1 MSTSKKI
8 TLPLILMMVALLSFG
23 SLSAHGRYATAE
35 TATPVDQTQ
44 LLGID
49 KIKIKIIIIIVIVIK
64 KKGVVEAQ
72 SIRLAEEGATLKA
85 NEILA
90 EASVEG
96 KQLQVSTLKGEQASS
111 ELIIPANLKLAPQVS
126 QKLGLKA
133 SASLKAGKFQPGP
146 NKLGNFEIQD

>member
-8 TLPLILMMVALLSFG
+8 TLPFVLMMVALLSFG
-23 SLSAHGRYATAE
+23 SLSAHDRYASPE
-35 TATPVDQTQ
+35 TATPADQTQ

-49 KIKIKIIIIIVIVIK
+49 KIKIKIIIVIVIK

-96 KQLQVSTLKGEQASS
+96 KQFQA
-111 ELIIPANLKLAPQVS
+111 
-126 QKLGLKA
+126 
-133 SASLKAGKFQPGP
+133 GP
-146 NKLGNFEIQD
+146 SKLGNFEIQD

>member
-8 TLPLILMMVALLSFG
+8 TLPFVLMMVALLSFG
-23 SLSAHGRYATAE
+23 SLSAHNRYATHE
-35 TATPVDQTQ
+35 TAAPADQMD

-49 KIKIKIIIIIVIVIK
+49 KIKIKIIIVIIIK

-72 SIRLAEEGATLKA
+72 SIRLAEEGASLKA

-96 KQLQVSTLKGEQASS
+96 RQFQVSTLKGEQANS

-133 SASLKAGKFQPGP
+133 SASLKAGKFQPGA